1 MPRTPK
7 SRTDGKVRSA
17 SKKAFL
23 NIPYDDEFEPLY
35 LAFIAGL
42 SGFGLIPQAVL
53 QIPESQ
59 RRLDRILSLIGGC
72 KISFHDL
79 SRVELD
85 LRRPPT
91 PRFNMPFELGLA
103 VAWQRVGDHSHHW
116 YVFEAKAH
124 RLQKSLSDL
133 NGTDPS
139 IHHRRPRGVLQQ
151 LANVLIRQRHRPSV
165 RELEA
170 ILRELQDTAAKI
182 KSELRTKS
190 LFTARAFEDLVLA
203 AGEIARS
210 HVASL
215 RRRGR

>member
-1 MPRTPK
+1 MRTTPK
-7 SRTDGKVRSA
+7 SSTNLKPSHVSD
-17 SKKAFL
+17 KAFL
-23 NIPYDDEFEPLY
+23 NIPYDQEFEPLY

-42 SGFGLIPQAVL
+42 SGYGLIPQAVL
-53 QIPESQ
+53 QIPESE
-59 RRLDRILSLIGGC
+59 RRLDRIFSLIRRC

-85 LRRPPT
+85 PKRPPT

-103 VAWQRVGDHSHHW
+103 VAWHRIGDSSHRW

-133 NGTDPS
+133 NGTEPY
-139 IHHRRPRGVLQQ
+139 IHDCRPRGVLQQ
-151 LANVLIRQRHRPSV
+151 LTNVLIRRRHRPTV
-165 RELEA
+165 IELEA
-170 ILRELQDTAAKI
+170 ILLDLEKAAVKI
-182 KSELRTKS
+182 KSALRSKS

-203 AGEIARS
+203 AGKIAPS

-215 RRRGR
+215 RQTA